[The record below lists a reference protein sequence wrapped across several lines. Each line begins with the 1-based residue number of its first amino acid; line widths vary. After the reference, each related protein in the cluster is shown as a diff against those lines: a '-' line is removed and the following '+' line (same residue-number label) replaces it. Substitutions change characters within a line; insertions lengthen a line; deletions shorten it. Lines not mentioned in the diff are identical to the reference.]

1 MEIIMTKLQNISGL
15 LVAIN
20 SDYTKDVVVTTKTTR
35 AELTKMLQATDS
47 ALVEVL
53 SRMEGYANKVEE
65 LAKEKE
71 ALEER
76 KLELLSKVGKL
87 NAEVIELKDA
97 CANHEEQKDF
107 LCQEVDELKESNS
120 KLEDQV
126 VKLKVEINT
135 LATKWELEN
144 TRTKRA
150 ENKIEV
156 LQGTIDKIM
165 RRSFFERLF
174 NKQ

>member
-1 MEIIMTKLQNISGL
+1 MAKLQNISGL

-35 AELTKMLQATDS
+35 AELTKMLQATEY
-47 ALVEVL
+47 ALTEVL
-53 SRMEGYANKVEE
+53 PRMEGYASKVEE

-76 KLELLSKVGKL
+76 KRELLSKVGKL

-97 CANHEEQKDF
+97 CINLEGQKDYMEAK
-107 LCQEVDELKESNS
+107 LHTLESELS
-120 KLEDQV
+120 
-126 VKLKVEINT
+126 
-135 LATKWELEN
+135 LEN
-144 TRTKRA
+144 SRTKRA
-150 ENKIEV
+150 EYKVEM
-156 LQGTIDKIM
+156 LQGEIDRLK

-174 NKQ
+174 NK